1 LTYRTRAWYA
11 APAIALT
18 LAALPWAA
26 QAQTPAAVNHSSTDS
41 DLSASQRA
49 RAAARQAQFQKD
61 VAALR
66 TDSKLTDTQ
75 KQAKYGV
82 LLQAMDKDML
92 ALLTPA
98 QHVEVQK
105 QRQIN
110 AQFQQSITALR
121 TDSKLSNAQKQAR
134 YQTLVHNR
142 QTALLA
148 TLTPVQRTRV
158 EKEHQSQMTRAA
170 EANRLGAELQK
181 SQTPAQAKQIQAI
194 ALATRT
200 QMQAVIADKTM
211 PDSAKSAKITDLR
224 KQAQAKIDALL
235 TPTQRAKYA
244 HLQALLKPPAA
255 PSQ

>member
-1 LTYRTRAWYA
+1 MTYRTRAWFA
-11 APAIALT
+11 VPAVALT
-18 LAALPWAA
+18 LAVLPWAA
-26 QAQTPAAVNHSSTDS
+26 QAQAPIAGNHSSADS
-41 DLSASQRA
+41 DLSASQRT
-49 RAAARQAQFQKD
+49 RAEARQAQFQKD

-66 TDSKLTDTQ
+66 LDSKLTDTQ
-75 KQAKYGV
+75 KRAKYGI
-82 LLQAMDKDML
+82 LLQTMDKDML

-98 QHVEVQK
+98 QRVEVLK

-110 AQFQQSITALR
+110 ARFQQSIAALK
-121 TDSKLSNAQKQAR
+121 TDPKLSDAQKQAR
-134 YQTLVHNR
+134 YQTLVHTR

-148 TLTPVQRTRV
+148 TLTPMQRTRV
-158 EKEHQSQMTRAA
+158 EKEHQSQLTRAT

-224 KQAQAKIDALL
+224 KQAQEKIDTLL
-235 TPTQRAKYA
+235 TPEQRTKYA
-244 HLQALLKPPAA
+244 HLQELLKPPAA
-255 PSQ
+255 PQ